1 MTRSGPVR
9 SVVPG
14 IAPRRANQSRRDE
27 LMKQE
32 GFSTRSDRS
41 TPRAFTPARVVALV
55 VIAAAVASLAYLRF
69 SPDDPV
75 SVPSGAKAG
84 DLSLE
89 SCSYKTEQGKY
100 SAECGTLVVPENW
113 ADPQSRL
120 IALPVTRIGARS
132 ANPAEPIFWLEGGPG
147 LTNMEFPEA
156 SRLTENHDVVLV
168 GYRGVDGS
176 SVLDCPEV
184 VSALRHS
191 VDLLAEATASAQT
204 EALASCA
211 QRLRLEGVDLAGY
224 TLPQRIEDFEAAREA
239 LGYDRINLISE
250 SVGSRT
256 AMIYARRYPER
267 VYRSVMIGGNPP
279 GHFMWDPRTTDE
291 QIERYAD
298 LCGQDETCRTRTD
311 DLAASMRRTA
321 GDIPDRWLFLPIK
334 EGNVRV
340 GTFFGLMESTMEAS
354 PLTAPMQLDSWLSAA
369 DGDASGFWFMTF
381 LADFVMPELGVW
393 GDYAA
398 VGMQDAEAVDA
409 YYAAGGDPGSILGNP
424 GTDFV
429 WARGGMTRA
438 WPENPARDV
447 YSRVQTSQVE
457 TLVIG
462 GTLDFAAPPVAATE
476 ELLPSLPNGH
486 QVVLAEIGHTT
497 SFWAHQP
504 EAGNRLLNHFYDTGQ
519 VDDSL
524 YEPAS
529 VDFTPPV
536 TYTALGK
543 GFLGGMVGFALV
555 ALLSLVWWMPR
566 HVQKRG
572 SFGPVGGV
580 LMRSAYTI
588 VLGFGGWFLV
598 LLVVMT
604 TGASVALDSMLM
616 SVLSVGVPVGV
627 GIYLAWV
634 HRDWTGR
641 TKTVGFLGAM
651 AGALL
656 GGWAGF
662 SSTEGLLALITAI
675 VGAAVGANLVLIA
688 LDISR
693 DRSGRPR
700 PVEGQTVRES
710 TQSTEPGVDPA
721 RT

>member
-1 MTRSGPVR
+1 MVMKATRV
-9 SVVPG
+9 
-14 IAPRRANQSRRDE
+14 
-27 LMKQE
+27 
-32 GFSTRSDRS
+32 
-41 TPRAFTPARVVALV
+41 FTPTRIVALA
-55 VIAAAVASLAYLRF
+55 VIGALVLGLAYLRL
-69 SPDDPV
+69 SPDAPV
-75 SVPSGAKAG
+75 SVPPGAKPG
-84 DLSLE
+84 DLTLE
-89 SCSYKTEQGKY
+89 PCSYATEEGAY
-100 SAECGTLVVPENW
+100 SADCGTLVVPENG
-113 ADPQSRL
+113 ADPESRL
-120 IALPVTRIGARS
+120 IAVPVTRIHARS
-132 ANPAEPIFWLEGGPG
+132 AHPGEPIFWLEGGPG

-176 SVLDCPEV
+176 SVLECPEG
-184 VSALRHS
+184 VSVLKNS
-191 VDLLAEATASAQT
+191 SDLLGEATASAFTQ
-204 EALASCA
+204 ALATCA
-211 QRLRLEGVDLAGY
+211 DRLRTEGVDLAGY
-224 TLPQRIEDFEAAREA
+224 TLSQRVDDLEATRNA
-239 LGYDRINLISE
+239 LGYDRIHLISE

-256 AMIYARRYPER
+256 AMIYAWRYPER
-267 VYRSVMIGGNPP
+267 IYRSVMIGVNPP
-279 GHFMWDPRTTDE
+279 GHFLWDPRTTDE
-291 QIERYAD
+291 QLEHYAE
-298 LCGQDETCRTRTD
+298 LCSRDNTCLARTD

-321 GDIPDRWLFLPIK
+321 ADIPDRWLFLPIK

-340 GTFFGLMESTMEAS
+340 ATFFGLMETTAEAS
-354 PLTAPMQLDSWLSAA
+354 PLAAPMALDSWLSAA
-369 DGDASGFWFMTF
+369 DGDPSGFWFQSF
-381 LADFVMPELGVW
+381 LADLTFPESFVW
-393 GDYAA
+393 GELVAT
-398 VGMQDAEAVDA
+398 GMQDARAVEA

-424 GTDFV
+424 GTDLI
-429 WARGGMTRA
+429 WGRGGMTRA
-438 WPENPARDV
+438 WPENPAGDV

-457 TLVIG
+457 TLLIG
-462 GTLDFAAPPVAATE
+462 GTLDFAAPPVAASE
-476 ELLPSLPNGH
+476 ELLPFLPNGH
-486 QVVLAEIGHTT
+486 QVVLAEVGHTT

-504 EAGNRLLNHFYDTGQ
+504 EAGNRLIKTFYDTGE
-519 VDDSL
+519 VDDSM

-616 SVLSVGVPVGV
+616 SVLSVGVPVGL

-675 VGAAVGANLVLIA
+675 VGATVGANLVLIA

-700 PVEGQTVRES
+700 PVEGQTVRPS